1 MAVPR
6 GPGLVFPSVNT
17 QRPEE
22 DPMWGRNGKPKKLG
36 GFPED
41 QNFTF
46 LGGGVVFKGV
56 FTFDGTVR
64 IDGRL
69 EGEIHTKG
77 TLLVG
82 EHAIIKGTIS
92 AGTLVS
98 SGKIQGNITALDKVQ
113 LLKPAILIGD
123 VQSPMLLIEEGAHF
137 HGMSNMGIDRW
148 LEEEAKEAEKTLV
161 GPAEDVMEAEQVM
174 AQNLRR

>member
-1 MAVPR
+1 
-6 GPGLVFPSVNT
+6 
-17 QRPEE
+17 
-22 DPMWGRNGKPKKLG
+22 MWGRNGKPNKQSGL
-36 GFPED
+36 PED

-46 LGGGVVFKGV
+46 LGGGVAFKGV

-82 EHAIIKGTIS
+82 EHAVIKGIIT

-98 SGKIQGNITALDKVQ
+98 SGKIQGNITALEKVQ

-137 HGMSNMGIDRW
+137 HGMSNMGVDRW
-148 LEEEAKEAEKTLV
+148 VEEEARDSEKAHESPPQEA
-161 GPAEDVMEAEQVM
+161 GDPEQAM
-174 AQNLRR
+174 AGDPLQS